1 MLLLVAGYV
10 WVLICARE
18 GVVNSEDGR
27 RGGGGWRRKPYSNVS
42 IRVHPTNRGDR
53 Q

>member
-18 GVVNSEDGR
+18 GVINSEDTESYLPTT
-27 RGGGGWRRKPYSNVS
+27 KPSQQLLY
-42 IRVHPTNRGDR
+42 
-53 Q
+53 